1 MDWCVDPPFSS
12 GKWGNVEMNLWFRN
26 ASERSRE
33 TVLRIPNCQR
43 PLCPAVSCNE
53 SAYVCACAQSP
64 ACRFSIDFRSES
76 LSLSSQWNGRSYDE
90 LFSSSEIGSQ
100 LDSSFSM
107 SCRKRINT
115 EENSLRSVLT
125 LRSTPTLLF
134 LGCFLFRQHERARQL
149 SSDGP
154 WKWKKKEVGE
164 LMSIRQATRECQDP
178 FFLWGEA
185 SGGWVLFTW
194 PTRPGKLGGLYT
206 RKGAFN
212 CWSLFNTLRFRRGGS
227 RMTWRVFPFTPE
239 YPCKVRPEKL
249 DWVVNPK
256 ERATPQFSRGSH
268 FQRTLSYAH
277 TSTPGEMEID
287 FDPPLVFLL

>member
-1 MDWCVDPPFSS
+1 MCRPPLSPLGNEETS
-12 GKWGNVEMNLWFRN
+12 KWIFDLEMPVNVPVKQFWESQT
-26 ASERSRE
+26 A
-33 TVLRIPNCQR
+33 R
-43 PLCPAVSCNE
+43 PLGPAVSCNE

-64 ACRFSIDFRSES
+64 ACRFSIDFLSES
-76 LSLSSQWNGRSYDE
+76 LSLSSQWNGRSYGE

-115 EENSLRSVLT
+115 DENTLRSVLT

-178 FFLWGEA
+178 YFFVGGVVW
-185 SGGWVLFTW
+185 GWVLFTW

-212 CWSLFNTLRFRRGGS
+212 CWSLFNTLRFRRGGGS